1 MPVRRLAKY
10 TKEVVGMFDKEKI
23 NDIKKKREEWESSTL
38 KKVLDRFPERKKKFT
53 TISGTEVERL
63 YSPLDIEDFD
73 YNEKL
78 GFPGEY
84 PFTRGVQPTMYRGRL
99 WTMRQYAGF
108 GTAEETNKRFKYLLE
123 QGQTGLSVAFHLPT
137 QAGYDSD
144 HPLSMGE
151 VGKVGVA
158 VDSIEDMKVLF
169 DGIPLDKVTT
179 SMTINAPATV
189 LLAMYLAIAEEQGVP
204 FDKVGG
210 TVQNDVLKEIICR
223 GQYIF
228 PPQPTMRLTVDLIE
242 YCYEHVPRWNTISI
256 SGYHIREAGST
267 AAQEMAF
274 TIADGIAYVQAC
286 IERGLAVDSFA
297 PRLSFFF
304 NAFTNVLEEVA
315 KFRAGRRYW
324 AKIMK
329 ERFGAKN
336 PKSMMMRYHVQTG
349 GVTLTAQ
356 QPLNN
361 IVRVALQAYATALG
375 GAQSLHTNS
384 YDEALC
390 LPTEQAVTVALRT
403 QQIVAEESGATET
416 IDPLAGSYYVEAL
429 TDKIEAQIDEYI
441 KKIDELGGTLKAIEL
456 GYIQKEIQESA
467 YRFQKEIESGER
479 IYVGINKY
487 VMEEPPLTNILKV
500 DPKIGEMQVERLK
513 KLRAERDQKKWKEA
527 LDNLR
532 EVSKSDENVMPA
544 VIEAVKARAT
554 VGEIC
559 DVWRDVYGEYRPKEF
574 V

>member
-1 MPVRRLAKY
+1 MFDERALEKIKKSKEQWEQGTLAKSLA
-10 TKEVVGMFDKEKI
+10 K
-23 NDIKKKREEWESSTL
+23 
-38 KKVLDRFPERKKKFT
+38 FPERKEVFT
-53 TISGTEVERL
+53 TISGTPVERL
-63 YSPLDIEDFD
+63 YTPLEVAGLD
-73 YNEKL
+73 YDRDL
-78 GFPGEY
+78 GYPGTF
-84 PFTRGVQPTMYRGRL
+84 PFTRGVQPTMYRGRF

-108 GTAEETNKRFKYLLE
+108 GSAKETNARYRYLLE
-123 QGQTGLSVAFHLPT
+123 QGQTGLSVAFDLPT

-158 VDSIEDMKVLF
+158 IDSIDDMRVLF
-169 DGIPLDKVTT
+169 DQIPLDKVTT

-223 GQYIF
+223 GQYIY
-228 PPQPTMRLTVDLIE
+228 PPKPTMRLTVDLIE
-242 YCYEHVPRWNTISI
+242 YCFKHVPRWNTISI

-286 IERGLAVDSFA
+286 MDRGLAVDSFA

-315 KFRAGRRYW
+315 KFRAGRRTW
-324 AKIMK
+324 ARIMK
-329 ERFGAKN
+329 ERFGAKD
-336 PKSMMMRYHVQTG
+336 PRSMMMRYHVQTG

-361 IVRVALQAYATALG
+361 IVRVALQAYAAALG
-375 GAQSLHTNS
+375 GCQSLHTNS

-403 QQIVAEESGATET
+403 QQIVAEESGATDS
-416 IDPLAGSYYVEAL
+416 IDPLAGCYYVEAM
-429 TDKIEAQIDEYI
+429 TDRIEKEIEDYI
-441 KKIDELGGTLKAIEL
+441 QKIDAMGGTLTAIEQ
-456 GYIQKEIQESA
+456 GYIQKEIQDSA
-467 YRFQKEIESGER
+467 YRFQKEIESNER

-487 VMEEPPLTNILKV
+487 TMKEEPPTNLLKV
-500 DPKIGEMQVERLK
+500 DMKVGEIESEKLK
-513 KLRAERDQKKWKEA
+513 RLRAERDPEKWKKA
-527 LDNLR
+527 LDRLR
-532 EVSKSDENVMPA
+532 EVSQTDENVMPA

-554 VGEIC
+554 IGEIC
-559 DVWRDVYGEYRPKEF
+559 DVWREIFGEYRPKEF

>member
-1 MPVRRLAKY
+1 MFDEKVLEKIKAGKEKWDQGPVAKTLAKA
-10 TKEVVGMFDKEKI
+10 
-23 NDIKKKREEWESSTL
+23 
-38 KKVLDRFPERKKKFT
+38 PEQKPVFT
-53 TISGTEVERL
+53 TISGTPVERI
-63 YSPLDIEDFD
+63 YTPLDIAGLD
-73 YNEKL
+73 YERDL
-78 GFPGEY
+78 GFPGQFPY
-84 PFTRGVQPTMYRGRL
+84 TRGVQPTMYRGRY

-108 GTAEETNKRFKYLLE
+108 GSAKDTNARYRYLLQ
-123 QGQTGLSVAFHLPT
+123 QGQTGLSVAFQLPT

-189 LLAMYLAIAEEQGVP
+189 LLGMYLALAEEQGVP
-204 FDKVGG
+204 WDKVGG

-223 GQYIF
+223 GQYIY
-228 PPQPTMRLTVDLIE
+228 PPKPTMRLTVDLIE
-242 YCYEHVPRWNTISI
+242 FCQKHVPRWNTISI
-256 SGYHIREAGST
+256 SGYHIRESGST

-274 TIADGIAYVQAC
+274 TIADGIAYTQAC
-286 IERGLAVDSFA
+286 VERGMDVDSFA

-315 KFRAGRRYW
+315 KFRAARRYW

-329 ERFGAKN
+329 ERFKAKD
-336 PKSMMMRYHVQTG
+336 PRSMMLRYHVQTG

-361 IVRVALQAYATALG
+361 IVRVALQTYATALG

-390 LPTEQAVTVALRT
+390 LPTQEAVTVALRT
-403 QQIVAEESGATET
+403 QQIVAEESGATDS
-416 IDPLAGSYYVEAL
+416 IDPLAGCYYVEQM
-429 TDKIEAQIDEYI
+429 TNKIEQEIDDYI
-441 KKIDELGGTLKAIEL
+441 KKIDAMGGTLAAIEQ
-456 GYIQKEIQESA
+456 GYIQKEIQNSA

-479 IYVGINKY
+479 VYVGINKY
-487 VMEEPPLTNILKV
+487 TMEEPPPTNLLKV
-500 DPKIGEMQVERLK
+500 DMSVGDVEAAKLK
-513 KLRAERDQKKWKEA
+513 KLRAERDQAKWKAA
-527 LDNLR
+527 LDKLR
-532 EVSKSDENVMPA
+532 QVSQTDENVMPA
-544 VIEAVKARAT
+544 VIEAVKAKAT

-559 DVWRDVYGEYRPKEF
+559 DVWRDIYGQYRPKEF

>member
-1 MPVRRLAKY
+1 
-10 TKEVVGMFDKEKI
+10 MFDAKELEKIRAAKEKW
-23 NDIKKKREEWESSTL
+23 DTGTL
-38 KKVLDRFPERKKKFT
+38 QKATARAPERKPVFT
-53 TISGTEVERL
+53 SISGMPAERL
-63 YSPLDIEDFD
+63 YTPDDASAMD
-73 YNEKL
+73 YNRDL
-78 GFPGEY
+78 GFPGEF
-84 PFTRGVQPTMYRGRL
+84 PFTRGVQPTMYRGRF

-108 GTAEETNKRFKYLLE
+108 GNAKESNERYRYLLQ
-123 QGQTGLSVAFHLPT
+123 QGQTGLSVAFDLPT

-158 VDSIEDMKVLF
+158 IDSLDDMRVLF
-169 DGIPLDKVTT
+169 DRIPVDKVTT

-223 GQYIF
+223 GQYIY
-228 PPQPTMRLTVDLIE
+228 PPKPSMRLTVDLIE
-242 YCYEHVPRWNTISI
+242 YCYKNVPKWNTISI

-286 IERGLAVDSFA
+286 VDRGMGVDSFG
-297 PRLSFFF
+297 PRLSFFY
-304 NAFTNVLEEVA
+304 NSFTNVLEEVA

-324 AKIMK
+324 ARVVK
-329 ERFGAKN
+329 ERFGSKD
-336 PKSMMMRYHVQTG
+336 PRSMMMRYHVQTG

-361 IVRVALQAYATALG
+361 IVRVALQAYAAALG
-375 GAQSLHTNS
+375 GCQSLHTNS

-390 LPTEQAVTVALRT
+390 LPTQEAVTVALRT
-403 QQIVAEESGATET
+403 QQVVAEESGSTDT
-416 IDPLAGSYYVEAL
+416 VDPLAGCYFVENM
-429 TDKIEAQIDEYI
+429 TDKIEAEIDGYI
-441 KKIDELGGTLKAIEL
+441 KKIDAMGGTLTAIEQ
-456 GYIQKEIQESA
+456 GYIQKEIQNSA
-467 YRFQKEIESGER
+467 YRFQKELESNER
-479 IYVGINKY
+479 VYVGINKY
-487 VMEEPPLTNILKV
+487 TMEEAPPTNLLRV
-500 DPKIGEMQVERLK
+500 DMSVGEVEVAKLK
-513 KLRAERDQKKWKEA
+513 KLRAERDQVKWQKA
-527 LDNLR
+527 LDQLR
-532 EVSKSDENVMPA
+532 EVSQTSENVMPA

-559 DVWRDVYGEYRPKEF
+559 DVWRGIFGEYRPKEF

>member
-1 MPVRRLAKY
+1 
-10 TKEVVGMFDKEKI
+10 MFDEKTLEKI
-23 NDIKKKREEWESSTL
+23 KAEKEQWEQGTL
-38 KKVLDRFPERKKKFT
+38 KKALSRAPESKEVFT
-53 TISGTEVERL
+53 SISNIPVERL
-63 YSPLDIEDFD
+63 YTPLDVSQMD
-73 YNEKL
+73 YDRDL
-78 GFPGEY
+78 GYPGNY
-84 PFTRGVQPTMYRGRL
+84 PFTRGVQPTMYRGRY

-108 GTAEETNKRFKYLLE
+108 GSAKESNERYRYLLQ
-123 QGQTGLSVAFHLPT
+123 QGQTGLSVAFDLPT

-158 VDSIEDMKVLF
+158 IDSIEDMKVLF
-169 DGIPLDKVTT
+169 NQIPLDKVTT
-179 SMTINAPATV
+179 SMTINAPASV
-189 LLAMYLAIAEEQGVP
+189 LLAMYLAIAEEQNVSY
-204 FDKVGG
+204 DKLGG
-210 TVQNDVLKEIICR
+210 TVQNDILKEITVR
-223 GQYIF
+223 GQYIY
-228 PPQPTMRLTVDLIE
+228 PPKPSMRLTVDLIE
-242 YCYEHVPRWNTISI
+242 YCFKHVPKWNTISI

-286 IERGLAVDSFA
+286 VDRGMAVDSFG

-324 AKIMK
+324 ARVMK
-329 ERFGAKN
+329 ERFGAKD
-336 PKSMMMRYHVQTG
+336 PRSMMMRYHVQTG

-361 IVRVALQAYATALG
+361 IVRVGLQALAAALG
-375 GAQSLHTNS
+375 GCQSLHTNS

-403 QQIVAEESGATET
+403 QQIVAEESGATLT
-416 IDPLAGSYYVEAL
+416 IDPLAGSYFVEAM
-429 TDKIEAQIDEYI
+429 TDKIEAEIDDYI
-441 KKIDELGGTLKAIEL
+441 KKIDSMGGTLAAIEQ
-456 GYIQKEIQESA
+456 GYIQKEIQNSA

-479 IYVGINKY
+479 VYVGINKY
-487 VMEEPPLTNILKV
+487 TMEEPPPTNLLQIDMAV
-500 DPKIGEMQVERLK
+500 GEVESAKLA
-513 KLRAERDQKKWKEA
+513 KLRAERNQAAWKKA

-532 EVSKSDENVMPA
+532 EVSKTEQNVMPA

-554 VGEIC
+554 IGEIC
-559 DVWRDVYGEYRPKEF
+559 DVWRDIYGEYRPKEF

>member
-1 MPVRRLAKY
+1 MFDERALEKIKKSKEQWEQGTLAKSLA
-10 TKEVVGMFDKEKI
+10 K
-23 NDIKKKREEWESSTL
+23 
-38 KKVLDRFPERKKKFT
+38 FPERKEVFT
-53 TISGTEVERL
+53 TISGTPVERL
-63 YSPLDIEDFD
+63 YTPLEVAGLD
-73 YNEKL
+73 YDRDL
-78 GFPGEY
+78 GYPGTF
-84 PFTRGVQPTMYRGRL
+84 PFTRGVQPTMYRGRF

-108 GTAEETNKRFKYLLE
+108 GSAKETNARYRYLLE
-123 QGQTGLSVAFHLPT
+123 QGQTGLSVAFDLPT

-158 VDSIEDMKVLF
+158 IDSIDDMRVLF
-169 DGIPLDKVTT
+169 DQIPLDKVTT

-223 GQYIF
+223 GQYIY
-228 PPQPTMRLTVDLIE
+228 PPKPTMRLTVDLIE
-242 YCYEHVPRWNTISI
+242 YCFKHVPRWNTISI

-286 IERGLAVDSFA
+286 MDRGLAVDSFA

-315 KFRAGRRYW
+315 KFRAGRRTW
-324 AKIMK
+324 ARIMK
-329 ERFGAKN
+329 ERFGAKD
-336 PKSMMMRYHVQTG
+336 PRSMMMRYHVQTG

-361 IVRVALQAYATALG
+361 IVRVALQAYAAALG
-375 GAQSLHTNS
+375 GCQSLHTNS

-390 LPTEQAVTVALRT
+390 LPTQQAVTVALRT
-403 QQIVAEESGATET
+403 QQIVAEESGATDT
-416 IDPLAGSYYVEAL
+416 IDPLAGCYYVEAM
-429 TDKIEAQIDEYI
+429 TDRIEKEIDDYI
-441 KKIDELGGTLKAIEL
+441 QKIDAMGGTLTAIEQ
-456 GYIQKEIQESA
+456 GYIQKEIQDSA
-467 YRFQKEIESGER
+467 YRFQKEIESNER

-487 VMEEPPLTNILKV
+487 TMKEEPPTNLLKV
-500 DPKIGEMQVERLK
+500 DMKVGEIESEKLK
-513 KLRAERDQKKWKEA
+513 RLRAERDPERWKKA
-527 LDNLR
+527 LDRLR
-532 EVSKSDENVMPA
+532 EVSQTDENVMPA

-554 VGEIC
+554 IGEIC
-559 DVWRDVYGEYRPKEF
+559 DVWREIFGEYRPKEF

>member
-1 MPVRRLAKY
+1 
-10 TKEVVGMFDKEKI
+10 MFDKEATEKI
-23 NDIKKKREEWESSTL
+23 QAEKEQWEQGPVQKTL
-38 KKVLDRFPERKKKFT
+38 SKAPERKPAFT
-53 TISGTEVERL
+53 SISNIPVERL
-63 YSPLDIEDFD
+63 YTPADVDAMD
-73 YNEKL
+73 YERDL
-78 GFPGEY
+78 GFPGQY
-84 PFTRGVQPTMYRGRL
+84 PFTRGVQPTMYRGRY

-108 GTAEETNKRFKYLLE
+108 GSAKESNARYRYLLG
-123 QGQTGLSVAFHLPT
+123 QGQTGLSVAFDLPT

-144 HPLSMGE
+144 HALSMGE

-158 VDSIEDMKVLF
+158 IDSIEDMKVLF

-189 LLAMYLAIAEEQGVP
+189 LLAMYLAIAEEQGVS

-210 TVQNDVLKEIICR
+210 TVQNDILKEITVR
-223 GQYIF
+223 GQYIY
-228 PPQPTMRLTVDLIE
+228 PPKPSMRLTVDLIE
-242 YCYEHVPRWNTISI
+242 YCFKSVPKWNSISI

-274 TIADGIAYVQAC
+274 TLADGIAYVQAC
-286 IERGLAVDSFA
+286 VERGMAVDSFG

-324 AKIMK
+324 ARIMK
-329 ERFGAKN
+329 ERFGAKD
-336 PKSMMMRYHVQTG
+336 PRSMMMRYHVQTG

-361 IVRVALQAYATALG
+361 VVRVALQAYAAALG
-375 GAQSLHTNS
+375 GCQSLHTNS

-390 LPTEQAVTVALRT
+390 LPTQQAVTVALRT
-403 QQIVAEESGATET
+403 QQVVAEESGAADT
-416 IDPLAGSYYVEAL
+416 IDPLAGSYFVEAM
-429 TDKIEAQIDEYI
+429 TDRIEAEIDEYI
-441 KKIDELGGTLKAIEL
+441 KKIDGMGGTLAAIEQ
-456 GYIQKEIQESA
+456 GFVQKEIQNSA
-467 YRFQKEIESGER
+467 YRFQKEIESNER
-479 IYVGINKY
+479 VYVGINKY
-487 VMEEPPLTNILKV
+487 TMEEPPPTNLLKV
-500 DPKIGEMQVERLK
+500 DMSVGEIEAEKLK
-513 KLRAERDQKKWKEA
+513 KLRSGRDPSRCRKA
-527 LDNLR
+527 LDQLR
-532 EVSKSDENVMPA
+532 EVSQSSDNVMPS

-559 DVWRDVYGEYRPKEF
+559 DVWRSIFGEYRPKEF